1 MTDGVGWGSVV
12 PGILGLAIL
21 WVLPGYAV
29 LRGLGARGL
38 LALGAGPAVTTGLAG
53 VLAIAYALVGVP
65 WSLLTFGLGALLAVV
80 VGALIGAVLGTTR
93 HPSGVTVAGERALRH
108 TERGWLSLTWLLGG
122 GVLAAAMMTGMGRAD
137 QPPQAWDAVFHLNA
151 LWFVRETG
159 DASSLG
165 GLAPMYAGNAEP
177 FYPAVWHSLVAIAP
191 GFSGV
196 TEAANASSLVL
207 GSVIWIAGLV
217 ALARVVWP
225 ARALPTILVPVLA
238 ATYVTFPAIAVSML
252 AVWPF
257 ALSTACVPGTIA
269 LLIAAVR
276 GVLSW
281 RMHLALGIGLA
292 WAVAGVV
299 LAHASGLFSLA
310 LLALPLLT
318 VLLARQL
325 RRQFRLG
332 RRASAVGAGV
342 LWVVLVAG
350 ATAFLLT
357 FPPVLA
363 IMDYRRGGQDS
374 YLPGMGSLAIDHP
387 LIYVY
392 KITSVN
398 LVTTLLVWLG
408 VVLAIRWRHAR
419 WLVVSLLAAV
429 VLTLLAAGPPDQPL
443 RVLAGFWYTQA
454 SRINQLLL
462 IPAILLA
469 AGAGGWLVGRLS
481 RSLRLRVEWVAAGLV
496 VALVVL
502 TSGLRWTSQVQV
514 MASTY
519 TTSPIA
525 WGTILEPEEIAMID
539 RAAQTLPEDAVVLGE
554 PVAGSPYLLHRAGID
569 VVFPQLSPIP
579 GSPARDVVLD
589 RFDGWASD
597 PEVCEAVRELGV
609 THVYADS
616 LTFEDPAN
624 AKWEETSPGLRNL
637 DPDGGHGSGADLL
650 GRAGTEATE
659 EAEEIE
665 ASEASEAAWTLLD
678 EGGHASLWEFTGC
691 A

>member
-1 MTDGVGWGSVV
+1 MTGGVGWGEVV
-12 PGILGLAIL
+12 PGIVLLAVL

-53 VLAIAYALVGVP
+53 VLAIGYALVGLP
-65 WSLLTFGLGALLAVV
+65 WTLLTFALGALVAVV
-80 VGALIGAVLGTTR
+80 VAVLLGTVLGTTG

-108 TERGWLSLTWLLGG
+108 TERGWLALTWLLGG
-122 GVLAAAMMTGMGRAD
+122 GVLAAAMTTGMGRAD

-165 GLAPMYAGNAEP
+165 GLAPMYADNAAP
-177 FYPAVWHSLVAIAP
+177 FYPAVWHSLAAVAP
-191 GFSGV
+191 GFEGV

-207 GSVIWIAGLV
+207 GSVVWVAGLV

-238 ATYVTFPAIAVSML
+238 ATFVTFPAVAVSML

-257 ALSTACVPGTIA
+257 ALSTACLPGTIA
-269 LLIAAVR
+269 LLVATFR

-292 WAVAGVV
+292 WAVVGVV
-299 LAHASGLFSLA
+299 LAHPSGLFSLA

-318 VLLARQL
+318 VLLLRQL

-332 RRASAVGAGV
+332 RRVGAVTAGV
-342 LWVVLVAG
+342 AWVVLVGG
-350 ATAFLLT
+350 AAVFLLT

-363 IMDYRRGGQDS
+363 IMDYRRGGQES
-374 YLPGMGSLAIDHP
+374 YLPGLGSLAIDHP

-392 KITSVN
+392 TITSVN

-408 VVLAIRWRHAR
+408 IALALRWRHAR
-419 WLVVSLLAAV
+419 WLVVSLVAAV
-429 VLTLLAAGPPDQPL
+429 VLTLLAAGPPEQPL
-443 RVLAGFWYTQA
+443 RVLSGFWYTQA
-454 SRINQLLL
+454 SRINQLVLV
-462 IPAILLA
+462 PAILLA
-469 AGAGGWLVGRLS
+469 AGAGGWLAGRLS
-481 RSLRLRVEWVAAGLV
+481 RVLRVRVEWVAAGLV

-519 TTSPIA
+519 TASPIA
-525 WGTILEPEEIAMID
+525 WGTILEPEEVAMVD

-554 PVAGSPYLLHRAGID
+554 PVAGSPYLLHRAGVD

-579 GSPARDVVLD
+579 DSPERDILLD
-589 RFDGWASD
+589 RFDRWAVD
-597 PEVCEAVRELGV
+597 PEVCEAVRTLGV

-637 DPDGGHGSGADLL
+637 DPDGGFGSGADPL
-650 GRAGTEATE
+650 GRVDTPATE
-659 EAEEIE
+659 RAEE
-665 ASEASEAAWTLLD
+665 AWTLVD
-678 EGGHASLWEFTGC
+678 EGGHASIWEFTGC